1 MTQKPK
7 TVVRLRRRP
16 GFLRDFELSAT
27 QFVKPDFAT
36 GRPGL
41 REALFDGTPVLV
53 KHWLRRPS
61 VDDSDLQ
68 EIWRNELR
76 QLQRLAGYPGAGDR
90 IANLLSTAQDK
101 DGFYLVL
108 DLGQRRP
115 LQVVLENLPAG
126 NWLKTPRNPA
136 SRLRI
141 WQNVRR
147 LVEAMENLHSQG
159 LLHRNLDNWAV
170 LTSGEGEPDFQLT
183 GFEWSMRLTGQ
194 ERSTRKVARKKDSSD
209 TFDSFR
215 SDWADLGFLTAN
227 LLDASV
233 DRLNDVSIPAFQVRD
248 YLDASEVRL
257 LRQMIG
263 KEPLDPMDGST
274 IYQAIDEIARRLE
287 AGIARKEAQYG
298 LVVRL
303 GDSSRLSEAIR
314 KASGQEIEVA
324 DIASQLSFIDGD
336 LGTEPLLIPLRSPGQ
351 SEPTGFQLRGH
362 ALTYKVSAF
371 RPIGQQP
378 NWDAAYCEGVATHG
392 ATSKQTSDTPLHLPR
407 GTLQIISSKDASNPH
422 SRRRFTSWEGLRQ
435 AFSKSEDGSSPER
448 LLLRALA
455 LSQLVELA
463 FAVSDIVPVRVLS
476 TASQLADDE
485 PGVLLTLE
493 VRPDPDRES
502 LSKALNEPTVVDRFK
517 RMLNAELGGHSDSGA
532 SESQGIWTLTDT
544 PTFGERTFADM
555 ELRFEEMQEG
565 EGRLTFRF
573 SGKEVTTST
582 TDLYLVPSASA
593 GSIAQFKRRIRA
605 LNSLGEHQELLK
617 MLVDQRLRLLDS
629 QDPADFSD
637 EHFASLDEA
646 KQEALCEMTSIL
658 PLYLVQGP
666 PGVGKTHL
674 VKELVRR
681 RFNEEPTTR
690 LLLTAQ
696 SHSAVDHLM
705 HEVVS
710 TVTAT
715 VGAELPLIV
724 RCKNRKNTE
733 QPEDFDLAGRSA
745 DLIARVVSSPLAAKA
760 SPYLANQ
767 LKALGRCVQ
776 KEGGAKPAGTKEQR
790 ARTAFESVVLR
801 AANMVFST
809 TNAPDLERL
818 IEERGQFD
826 WTIVEEA
833 GKATGGELVSPL
845 LLSHRRLMI
854 GDHKQLPPYRS
865 DEMKAVLNSPNS
877 VKEIMAVAP
886 NLISRSL
893 RGDAMEELLEYW
905 QESGDE
911 ASAAVGAAAVDMLLM
926 FETMIETEFGRQR
939 QSKVGRRIARSLN
952 VQHRMHPR
960 IAELIS
966 KTFYDGSL
974 RTDPKRKARFDAEP
988 SLIASKPRSELP
1000 NAAITLVNVPDVQG
1014 DVGQMEGDSLPPWT
1028 NNREVRAV
1036 EWVLSQLEAKN
1047 GSNPTL
1053 AVLSPYARQVERLRR
1068 AISLADHRLSNLADF
1083 STANG
1088 ALTFCGTVDSFQG
1101 SEADVVVVSLVRNNH
1116 YTKPSQALGFL
1127 TDPRRMNVLLSRAKH
1142 RMVLVGSFDFLRSVT
1157 EQMTGRKAEQFGFLR
1172 TLISALDEGV
1182 SRGEVGV
1189 VQYKDVEVVA

>member
-1 MTQKPK
+1 MTQKTE

-16 GFLRDFELSAT
+16 GFLRNFELSAT

-41 REALFDGTPVLV
+41 REAQLDGIPVLI
-53 KHWLRRPS
+53 KHWLRRPA

-68 EIWRNELR
+68 EIWRHELR

-90 IANLLSTAQDK
+90 IANLLSTSQDK

-115 LQVVLENLPAG
+115 LQVVLESLPAG
-126 NWLKTPRNPA
+126 NWLKTPRNPG

-147 LVEAMENLHSQG
+147 LVEAMETLHSQG

-170 LTSGEGEPDFQLT
+170 LTSGDGEPDFQLT

-194 ERSTRKVARKKDSSD
+194 EHSTRKLAGKKDSTD

-215 SDWADLGFLTAN
+215 SDWGKLGFLAAN

-233 DRLNDVSIPAFQVRD
+233 DRLNDISIPAFQVRD

-263 KEPLDPMDGST
+263 KEPLDPMDGSA
-274 IYQAIDEIARRLE
+274 ICQAIDEIARRLE

-303 GDSSRLSEAIR
+303 GNGSRLSEAIR
-314 KASGQEIEVA
+314 TASGQEIEIA
-324 DIASQLSFIDGD
+324 DIASQLSFIEGD
-336 LGTEPLLIPLRSPGQ
+336 LGTEPLLIPVGNLGQ
-351 SEPTGFQLRGH
+351 SEPVGFQLRGH

-378 NWDAAYCEGVATHG
+378 SWDAGYCEGVATHEV
-392 ATSKQTSDTPLHLPR
+392 TSKQAGHAPLVLPR
-407 GTLQIISSKDASNPH
+407 STLQVISSKEASNPH

-435 AFSKSEDGSSPER
+435 AFAKSEDGSSPER
-448 LLLRALA
+448 QLLRALA

-463 FAVSDIVPVRVLS
+463 FAVSDIVPVRILS
-476 TASQLADDE
+476 TSSQLADDE
-485 PGVLLTLE
+485 SGVMLTLE

-502 LSKALNEPTVVDRFK
+502 LSKALNEPAVVDRFK
-517 RMLNAELGGHSDSGA
+517 RMLNAELGGHSDSSA

-544 PTFGERTFADM
+544 PTFGERTFVDM
-555 ELRFEEMQEG
+555 ELRFEEMQEDD
-565 EGRLTFRF
+565 GRLTFRF
-573 SGKEVTTST
+573 SGKDVTTSA

-617 MLVDQRLRLLDS
+617 MLVDQRSRLLDS

-637 EHFASLDEA
+637 QYFASLDEA
-646 KQEALCEMTSIL
+646 KQEALCEMTAIL

-681 RFNEEPTTR
+681 RFIEEPTAR

-710 TVTAT
+710 AVKTTDE
-715 VGAELPLIV
+715 AELPLIV

-733 QPEDFDLAGRSA
+733 QPDEFDLAGRSS
-745 DLIARVVSSPLAAKA
+745 DLIARLVKSPLAAKA
-760 SPYLANQ
+760 SPYLAQ
-767 LKALGRCVQ
+767 RLKALGQCVQ
-776 KEGGAKPAGTKEQR
+776 KEGNARPASIKEQR
-790 ARTAFESVVLR
+790 AKTAFEGVVLR

-809 TNAPDLERL
+809 TNASDLERL

-865 DEMKAVLNSPNS
+865 DEIKAVLNSPSS
-877 VKEIMAVAP
+877 VKEVMAVAP
-886 NLISRSL
+886 NLISRAL
-893 RGDAMEELLEYW
+893 RGDAMEDLLEYW
-905 QESGDE
+905 QESDEE
-911 ASAAVGAAAVDMLLM
+911 ASAAVGVAAVDVLLM
-926 FETMIETEFGRQR
+926 FETMIETEFGRQKLSR
-939 QSKVGRRIARSLN
+939 GGRRIARSLT
-952 VQHRMHPR
+952 VQHRMHPQ

-974 RTDPKRKARFDAEP
+974 RTDPKRKARFDTEP
-988 SLIASKPRSELP
+988 SPVASKPGGGLP
-1000 NAAITLVNVPDVQG
+1000 NAPITLVNVPDLQG
-1014 DVGQMEGDSLPPWT
+1014 EVGQMEGDSLPPWT
-1028 NNREVRAV
+1028 NTREVRAV
-1036 EWVLSQLEAKN
+1036 EWVLSQLQAKN

-1068 AISLADHRLSNLADF
+1068 SISLADHRLSNLAEF

-1088 ALTFCGTVDSFQG
+1088 APTFYGTVDSFQG
-1101 SEADVVVVSLVRNNH
+1101 SEADVVVVSLVRNNQ

-1157 EQMTGRKAEQFGFLR
+1157 EQMTGRNAERFGFLR
-1172 TLISALDEGV
+1172 ELIGALDEGV
-1182 SRGEVGV
+1182 KRREFGV
-1189 VQYKDVEVVA
+1189 VQYKDVEVRA

>member
-1 MTQKPK
+1 MVRKQE
-7 TVVRLRRRP
+7 TVVRLRRKA
-16 GFLRDFELSAT
+16 GFLRNFELSTT
-27 QFVKPDFAT
+27 QFVKPDFAA

-41 REALFDGTPVLV
+41 REALFDGIPVLI
-53 KHWLRRPS
+53 KHWLRKPS

-68 EIWRNELR
+68 EIWRHELR

-90 IANLLSTAQDK
+90 IANLLSTSQDR

-115 LQVVLENLPAG
+115 LQVVLDSLAPG

-147 LVEAMENLHSQG
+147 LVEAMETLHTQG

-194 ERSTRKVARKKDSSD
+194 EYPARKLTRRKESSE

-215 SDWADLGFLTAN
+215 SDWAKLGLLAGN
-227 LLDASV
+227 LLDASI
-233 DRLNDVSIPAFQVRD
+233 DRLNDISIPAFQVRD
-248 YLDASEVRL
+248 YLDAHEVRL

-263 KEPLDPMDGST
+263 KEPLDPMDGSVICQT
-274 IYQAIDEIARRLE
+274 IDEIARRLE

-303 GDSSRLSEAIR
+303 GDGSHLSEAIR
-314 KASGQEIEVA
+314 KASGQEIDIA
-324 DIASQLSFIDGD
+324 DTASQLTFIEGD
-336 LGTEPLLIPLRSPGQ
+336 LGVEPLLIPVGHLGQ
-351 SEPTGFQLRGH
+351 NEPIGFQIRGQM
-362 ALTYKVSAF
+362 LTYKVSPF

-378 NWDAAYCEGVATHG
+378 SWDAAYCDGVAAHPV
-392 ATSKQTSDTPLHLPR
+392 ASKQAGHAPIVLPR
-407 GTLQIISSKDASNPH
+407 STIEVISSREASNPH

-435 AFSKSEDGSSPER
+435 AFAKLEGSSSPER
-448 LLLRALA
+448 QLLRALA

-463 FAVSDIVPVRVLS
+463 FAVSDIIPVRVLS
-476 TASQLADDE
+476 TSPLLSDGE
-485 PGVLLTLE
+485 SGVLLALE

-502 LSKALNEPTVVDRFK
+502 LSKALNEPIVVDRFK
-517 RMLNAELGGHSDSGA
+517 RMLNAELGDHSDSA
-532 SESQGIWTLTDT
+532 APESQGIWTLTDT
-544 PTFGERTFADM
+544 PTFGERTFVDM
-555 ELRFEEMQEG
+555 ELRYEGMQQES
-565 EGRLTFRF
+565 GRLTFRF
-573 SGKEVTTST
+573 SGREVTTTST
-582 TDLYLVPSASA
+582 ELYLVPSASA

-605 LNSLGEHQELLK
+605 LNSLGEHQELLR

-637 EHFASLDEA
+637 EDFASLDEA
-646 KQEALCEMTSIL
+646 KQEALCEMTSVL

-681 RFNEEPTTR
+681 RFTEEPTTR
-690 LLLTAQ
+690 LLMTAQ

-705 HEVVS
+705 HEVVGS
-710 TVTAT
+710 VKAT
-715 VGAELPLIV
+715 DEAEPPLII
-724 RCKNRKNTE
+724 RCKNRKSAE
-733 QPEDFDLAGRSA
+733 QPDDFDLAGRSS
-745 DLIARVVSSPLAAKA
+745 DLIARVVSSPLAARA
-760 SPYLANQ
+760 SPYLAKQ
-767 LKALGRCVQ
+767 LKTLGLYVQ
-776 KEGGAKPAGTKEQR
+776 KESR
-790 ARTAFESVVLR
+790 ARSTSSKELRAKTAFEGVVLR

-826 WTIVEEA
+826 WTIMEEA

-854 GDHKQLPPYRS
+854 GDHKQLPPHRS
-865 DEMKAVLNSPNS
+865 DEIRAVLKCPSS
-877 VKEIMAVAP
+877 IREVVALAP

-893 RGDAMEELLEYW
+893 RGDAMEDLLEYW
-905 QESGDE
+905 QGSDE
-911 ASAAVGAAAVDMLLM
+911 EALAAVGTAAVDALLM
-926 FETMIETEFGRQR
+926 FETMIEAEFGRQ
-939 QSKVGRRIARSLN
+939 KLAKGGRRIARSLT
-952 VQHRMHPR
+952 VQHRMHPQ

-966 KTFYDGSL
+966 KTFYNGSL
-974 RTDPKRKARFDAEP
+974 RTDQKRIARFDAEP
-988 SLIASKPRSELP
+988 SPVVSKVGSGLP
-1000 NAAITLVNVPDVQG
+1000 NAAITLVNVPDLQG
-1014 DVGQMEGDSLPPWT
+1014 EVGQLEGDSFPPWI
-1028 NNREVRAV
+1028 NNREIRAV
-1036 EWVLSQLEAKN
+1036 EWVLAQLRAEN
-1047 GSNPTL
+1047 GSSPTL

-1068 AISLADHRLSNLADF
+1068 AISLADHRLSNLEDF

-1088 ALTFCGTVDSFQG
+1088 APTFCGTVDSFQG

-1116 YTKPSQALGFL
+1116 YTKPMQALGFL

-1157 EQMTGRKAEQFGFLR
+1157 EQMTGRNAERFGFLR
-1172 TLISALDEGV
+1172 DLISALDDGV
-1182 SRGEVGV
+1182 KRNEIGV
-1189 VQYKDVEVVA
+1189 VQYKDVEVKS

>member
-1 MTQKPK
+1 MAHKPEA
-7 TVVRLRRRP
+7 VVRVRRRP
-16 GFLRDFELSAT
+16 GFLRNFELSAT

-41 REALFDGTPVLV
+41 REALFDGIPVLI
-53 KHWLRRPS
+53 KHWVRRSS

-68 EIWRNELR
+68 EIWRHELR

-90 IANLLSTAQDK
+90 IANLLSTSQDK

-115 LQVVLENLPAG
+115 LQVVLESLPPG

-147 LVEAMENLHSQG
+147 LVEAIETLHSQG
-159 LLHRNLDNWAV
+159 LLHRSLDNWAV
-170 LTSGEGEPDFQLT
+170 LTSGDGEPDFQLT

-194 ERSTRKVARKKDSSD
+194 EHSARKFARKKDSSD
-209 TFDSFR
+209 AFDSFR
-215 SDWADLGFLTAN
+215 SDWAQLGFLAAN
-227 LLDASV
+227 LLDARV
-233 DRLNDVSIPAFQVRD
+233 DRLNDISIPAFEVRD
-248 YLDASEVRL
+248 YLDAFEVRL

-263 KEPLDPMDGST
+263 KEPLDPMDGSA
-274 IYQAIDEIARRLE
+274 ICQAIDEIVRRLE
-287 AGIARKEAQYG
+287 AGISRKEAQYG

-303 GDSSRLSEAIR
+303 GDGSRLSEAIR
-314 KASGQEIEVA
+314 TASGQEIEIA
-324 DIASQLSFIDGD
+324 DIASQLTFIEGD
-336 LGTEPLLIPLRSPGQ
+336 LGTEPLLIPVGNPGQ
-351 SEPTGFQLRGH
+351 SEPIGFQLRGH
-362 ALTYKVSAF
+362 ALTYKVSSF
-371 RPIGQQP
+371 RSIGKQP
-378 NWDAAYCEGVATHG
+378 NWDAAYCEGVATHE
-392 ATSKQTSDTPLHLPR
+392 AASKQAGHAPLILPR
-407 GTLQIISSKDASNPH
+407 STLQVISSKEASNPH

-435 AFSKSEDGSSPER
+435 AFAKAEDGSSPER
-448 LLLRALA
+448 QLLRALA

-476 TASQLADDE
+476 TNSQLADDE
-485 PGVLLTLE
+485 AGVVLTLE

-502 LSKALNEPTVVDRFK
+502 LSKALNEPVVIDRFK
-517 RMLNAELGGHSDSGA
+517 RMLNAEVGGHSDSGA
-532 SESQGIWTLTDT
+532 PESQGAWTLTDT
-544 PTFGERTFADM
+544 PTFGERTILDM
-555 ELRFEEMQEG
+555 ELRFEEMQDDG
-565 EGRLTFRF
+565 GRLTFRF
-573 SGKEVTTST
+573 SGKENTIPS

-629 QDPADFSD
+629 QDPAEFSD
-637 EHFASLDEA
+637 EHFSSLDEA

-681 RFNEEPTTR
+681 RFIEEPTTR
-690 LLLTAQ
+690 LLMTAQ

-705 HEVVS
+705 HEVVGA
-710 TVTAT
+710 VTAT
-715 VGAELPLIV
+715 EGAELPLII

-733 QPEDFDLAGRSA
+733 QPEDFDLAGRSS
-745 DLIARVVSSPLAAKA
+745 DLIARVVSSPLAARA
-760 SPYLANQ
+760 RPHLAQ
-767 LKALGRCVQ
+767 RLKALGKSVQ
-776 KEGGAKPAGTKEQR
+776 KEGIAKQASTKEQR
-790 ARTAFESVVLR
+790 ARTAFEGVVLR

-809 TNAPDLERL
+809 TNAPELERL

-826 WTIVEEA
+826 WTILEEA

-865 DEMKAVLNSPNS
+865 DEMKAVLKSPAS
-877 VKEIMAVAP
+877 VREVVAVAP

-893 RGDAMEELLEYW
+893 RGDAMEDLLEYW
-905 QESGDE
+905 QESGEE
-911 ASAAVGAAAVDMLLM
+911 ASAAVGSAAVDALLM
-926 FETMIETEFGRQR
+926 FETMIEAEFGRQKLSR
-939 QSKVGRRIARSLN
+939 GGRRIARSLT
-952 VQHRMHPR
+952 VQHRMHPQ

-966 KTFYDGSL
+966 KTFYDGLL
-974 RTDPKRKARFDAEP
+974 RTDPERKARFEAEP
-988 SLIASKPRSELP
+988 SPVASKSGGELL
-1000 NAAITLVNVPDVQG
+1000 NAAITLVNVPDLQCE
-1014 DVGQMEGDSLPPWT
+1014 VGQREGDCLPPWT

-1036 EWVLSQLEAKN
+1036 EWVLSQLKAKN

-1068 AISLADHRLSNLADF
+1068 AISLADHRLSNLEDF

-1088 ALTFCGTVDSFQG
+1088 APTFCGTVDSFQG
-1101 SEADVVVVSLVRNNH
+1101 SEADVVVVSLVRNNS
-1116 YTKPSQALGFL
+1116 YTKPTQALGFL

-1157 EQMTGRKAEQFGFLR
+1157 TQMTGREAERFGFLR
-1172 TLISALDEGV
+1172 DLIGVLDDGV
-1182 SRGEVGV
+1182 NRGEVGV
-1189 VQYKDVEVVA
+1189 VQYKDVEVAA